1 MADLLSI
8 GASAANTFKNAIDV
22 TSHNVANVS
31 TEGYSRQRAEI
42 SSNATNSLTT
52 AFNGGGS
59 SVDTIERIY
68 ASYIQTQL
76 VNSNSLKSRYDEQLS
91 LAQQVEGVI
100 ASNDEGVQDFM
111 QRIFDSFQELAD
123 NPTSSTTQQVVLDE
137 SVNMESLL
145 GNMTNVLNETSEQVN
160 KQLSNTVNEVNT
172 RLEAI
177 HKINEQV
184 ANLIN
189 TNAQPPNDLLD
200 QRDQAILELSQ
211 YMDIKTYPQDDGKIN
226 VSTGDGRLP
235 LISDRTLTKLDAGL
249 SEYTHDNRFEVYMN
263 INGERRVISDNING
277 GELGAVLD
285 FRENMLD
292 KSMNELGVVLNGMAA
307 SINWQ
312 HYQGY
317 DEDGNAGGNLY
328 APLDANA
335 LASSKNTGTE
345 DGTNILV
352 NFTPD
357 IAALPGYNGQPPY
370 NPGTQPATY
379 GDKEAFLDTAFTAIG
394 EFKAREYEVRVNGAG
409 DFDVYDASDVG
420 SGPLATVPFGT
431 NTEIDGLNFDFSGV
445 GAGTVTEGDKFIVKP
460 HQAMLENF
468 ETVLTDAGQL
478 ATRGQSPIDTG
489 AAGLDDEVPAPAAEG
504 DNTNMANMASLQ
516 NKNLLYSDVTG
527 TPSETLL
534 GGYSMMATNV
544 GTYVSSTEIQATA
557 QSNVYDQMVS
567 RRESLSGVNLDEE
580 AANLL
585 RFQQAYQASA
595 QILQT
600 AQSIFQT
607 LMNAIG

>member
-31 TEGYSRQRAEI
+31 TDGYSRQRAEI
-42 SSNATNSLTT
+42 SSNSTNALTT

-59 SVDTIERIY
+59 TVDSVERIY

-76 VNSNSLKSRYDEQLS
+76 VNSYSLKSRYDEQLS

-145 GNMTNVLNETSEQVN
+145 GNMTNVLNETNEQVN

-177 HKINEQV
+177 HKINEKV

-292 KSMNELGVVLNGMAA
+292 KSMNELGVVLNGMTA
-307 SINWQ
+307 SLNWQ

-328 APLDANA
+328 APLDTNA

-357 IAALPGYNGQPPY
+357 IAALPGYNGLPPY

-379 GDKEAFLDTAFTAIG
+379 GDKETFLDTAFTAIG

>member
-8 GASAANTFKNAIDV
+8 GSNAANTFKNAIDV

-42 SSNATNSLTT
+42 SSNSTNSLTS

-59 SVDTIERIY
+59 TVDSIERIY

-76 VNSNSLKSRYDEQLS
+76 VNSYSLKSRYDEQLS

-111 QRIFDSFQELAD
+111 QRIFDSFQNLAD
-123 NPTSSTTQQVVLDE
+123 NPTSSTTRQVVLDE
-137 SVNMESLL
+137 SENLESLM
-145 GNMTNVLNETSEQVN
+145 GNMVNVLDETNDQVN

-211 YMDIKTYPQDDGKIN
+211 YMDIKTYTQDDGKIN

-235 LISDRTLTKLDAGL
+235 LISDKTLTKLDAGL

-263 INGERRVISDNING
+263 INGERRVVSDNISG
-277 GELGAVLD
+277 GQLGAVLD

-292 KSMNELGVVLNGMAA
+292 QSKNELGVVLNGMTA
-307 SINWQ
+307 SVNWQ

-317 DEDGNAGGNLY
+317 DENGDAGGNIY
-328 APLDANA
+328 APLDTNA

-370 NPGTQPATY
+370 TPGTQPTTY

-394 EFKAREYEVRVNGAG
+394 EFQAREYEVRVNGAG
-409 DFDVYDASDVG
+409 DFDVYDAKEG
-420 SGPLATVPFGT
+420 GAPIATVPFGT
-431 NTEIDGLNFDFSGV
+431 NAEIDGLNFDFSGV
-445 GAGTVTEGDKFIVKP
+445 GAGTVTEGDKFIIKP
-460 HQAMLENF
+460 HQAILDNF
-468 ETVLTDAGQL
+468 ETVLTDSSQL
-478 ATRGQSPIDTG
+478 ATRGQSPVDTG
-489 AAGLDDEVPAPAAEG
+489 AAGLDDEAPAPAAEG
-504 DNTNMANMASLQ
+504 DNVNIANMASLQ
-516 NKNLLYSDVTG
+516 SKNLLYSDVTG